1 MNTILDWLGRAPAHH
16 AVGVMLLENVGLLLV
31 TLLAGELLMW
41 LFATRR
47 ASPLPPPLTRAEVSL
62 AALCVLMNTLVTIAG
77 WWLWRH
83 GFITVRRD
91 TGPRAWAD
99 VLVLLLAMDL
109 GMYLTHRV
117 AHWPPIFR
125 LLHAPHHQYDHPR
138 PLNLFVLHPL
148 EVLGFG
154 SLWLLVMW
162 LYPASW
168 LGTCVYLTLNLAFGL
183 VGHLGVEPFPRAWAR
198 WWLARHV
205 GSSTFHAEHHV
216 RQRYNFG
223 FYTLIWDRLFGTL
236 DPRYVAD
243 FEQGI
248 R

>member
-1 MNTILDWLGRAPAHH
+1 
-16 AVGVMLLENVGLLLV
+16 
-31 TLLAGELLMW
+31 
-41 LFATRR
+41 
-47 ASPLPPPLTRAEVSL
+47 
-62 AALCVLMNTLVTIAG
+62 MNTLVTIAG